1 MKALPASF
9 PATLPLHAFT
19 EAAFFRICK
28 TMYSSSEPGFR
39 AAATYR
45 FDSPDQSFGT
55 LYCARNFKTCFF
67 GTIVRDRPDL
77 KIPAADYNNRSAVQL
92 LLDILKLRLVA
103 IHGDGA
109 QTLRLNLAEFAGVD
123 YTYPQALA
131 KAIHDHASEP
141 HGMVYRSRFDDE
153 ALAMVLFE
161 RAKPHVRIFPSS
173 TPVALL
179 DAKELGDAIRNTVP
193 FILV

>member
-1 MKALPASF
+1 M
-9 PATLPLHAFT
+9 
-19 EAAFFRICK
+19 
-28 TMYSSSEPGFR
+28 
-39 AAATYR
+39 
-45 FDSPDQSFGT
+45 
-55 LYCARNFKTCFF
+55 
-67 GTIVRDRPDL
+67 
-77 KIPAADYNNRSAVQL
+77 
-92 LLDILKLRLVA
+92 LLDTLKLRLVA

-109 QTLRLNLAEFAGVD
+109 QTLRLNLAELAGGD

-141 HGMVYRSRFDDE
+141 HGMVYRSRFDDD

-179 DAKELGDAIRNTVP
+179 NAKELGDAIRNTVP
-193 FILV
+193 FILI